1 VKIRKGSSRGNPE
14 LRRVGIVYCV
24 LIIAT
29 AAIALAI
36 ADIYHFGVPGTVV
49 ALAVGGGAPATVFL
63 GWVTYRRD
71 VKTDAP
77 PQSPPDDTALLAAAV
92 TEEWREEYLA
102 RRFADARPGLTVSWT
117 ARPDLMPAWDDL
129 VFLALPALGGAPES
143 AKQRVRSWADSP
155 LDLAGAGRDLR
166 AVLDR
171 VPTGWL
177 VVLGE
182 PGSGKSMLA
191 LRLLL
196 DLVERRTATDP
207 VPVFVPLASW
217 NPDAQPLTDWLE
229 HQLGAAYGLADPAD
243 PADHGGRSRM
253 AALLAEGKIMPIL
266 DGLDE
271 MPPVVARKAI
281 RALNTTFYRSDR
293 PSLLVVTCRTAQYE
307 AIVHGP
313 GQPWNPVASA
323 AAIELRPLVLAQVAA
338 YLSGSGHD
346 SRWDGVIAALADP
359 DSALAKVLSVPLFA
373 SLASAVYNELP
384 QHEGQYP
391 PDPADLL
398 NAFADPADVERHLL
412 DRFIP
417 AMYPDQRQAEDYRA
431 RREGRP
437 PRALPV
443 ERRLMFLAAHLRRQD
458 SPALRWWSMA
468 ELAPRWLPPAVVGTA
483 CGIASFFA
491 AALGTHVGVGIGV
504 GFGTGLLI
512 ALALGLGSRWAWWLR
527 SGLGYQ
533 RRFGARRP
541 GPGMTGGII
550 GAVIGGLAAGIAG
563 QHHIGHEPSLL
574 SGVPEGLGIA
584 VMTGSTSDFTG
595 GLAGGLVGS
604 FVGGYLA
611 AVGIGLPAGIVNGI
625 GIALPAAFVV
635 RYLGRQLPS
644 TRRPAW
650 SARIGIPAG
659 LVVGLA
665 IGLTVWRVAG
675 PLTGAIIGVV
685 AAAAACAPLGMWH
698 VDEELTTVPSPGEAL
713 DRDTSAFWRT
723 ALSAGL
729 ATAIVAFAGLAMTSI
744 YEVHATPTLGN
755 IAGDGLGVG
764 LSAGLIVGLWFGFYH
779 AASPEFRIIIAWQ
792 ALQRRLPWRLRR
804 FLATAH
810 KRTVLRQSGATYEFR
825 HLLLRDRLAD
835 RYEKE
840 RRAAAAMRKGW
851 QLSRRYGVRARHRDS
866 VGLGGG

>member
-1 VKIRKGSSRGNPE
+1 MKIGKGSSRGNPE
-14 LRRVGIVYCV
+14 LRRVGAVYCV

-29 AAIALAI
+29 AAIALVI

-71 VKTDAP
+71 VKADE
-77 PQSPPDDTALLAAAV
+77 PQQSAPDDAALLAAAV

-129 VFLALPALGGAPES
+129 VFLALPTLDGSPES
-143 AKQRVRSWADSP
+143 AQGRLLSWADSP

-177 VVLGE
+177 AVLGE
-182 PGSGKSMLA
+182 PGSGKSMLV

-196 DLVERRTATDP
+196 DLVEHRTVADP

-229 HQLGAAYGLADPAD
+229 HQLGAAYGLAGPGDD
-243 PADHGGRSRM
+243 GRRSRM
-253 AALLAEGKIMPIL
+253 AALLADRRVLPIL

-281 RALNTTFYRSDR
+281 RALNTAFDR
-293 PSLLVVTCRTAQYE
+293 PGRPLLLVLTCRTAQYE

-323 AAIELRPLVLAQVAA
+323 AAIELRPLDLAEVAG
-338 YLSGSGHD
+338 YLSGGGHD
-346 SRWDGVIAALADP
+346 ARWDGVIAALADP
-359 DSALAKVLSVPLFA
+359 DSVLAKVLSVPLFA

-384 QHEGQYP
+384 QHEDQYP

-398 NAFADPADVERHLL
+398 DAFTGPEGIERYLL

-437 PRALPV
+437 PGLLPV

-468 ELAPRWLPPAVVGTA
+468 ELAPRWLPPAVVGA
-483 CGIASFFA
+483 VCGIASFFA

-512 ALALGLGSRWAWWLR
+512 ALAFGLGSRWVWWLR
-527 SGLGYQ
+527 GGRGYQ

-595 GLAGGLVGS
+595 GLAGGLAGS

-675 PLTGAIIGVV
+675 PLTGAVIGVV

-713 DRDTSAFWRT
+713 DRDASAFWRT

-755 IAGDGLGVG
+755 IVGDGLGVG

-792 ALQRRLPWRLRR
+792 ALQGRLPWRLRR
-804 FLATAH
+804 FLAAAH

-835 RYEKE
+835 RYEKG
-840 RRAAAAMRKGW
+840 RRGVTGPASGDAGTGRDR
-851 QLSRRYGVRARHRDS
+851 LS
-866 VGLGGG
+866 